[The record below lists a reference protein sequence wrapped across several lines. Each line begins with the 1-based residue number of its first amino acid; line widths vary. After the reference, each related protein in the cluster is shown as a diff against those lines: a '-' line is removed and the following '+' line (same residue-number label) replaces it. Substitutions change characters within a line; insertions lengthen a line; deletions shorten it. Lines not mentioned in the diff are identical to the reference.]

1 LTRQYTVVNRHFAA
15 IRGQVIESIGLETD
29 MNKRAGIILAAG
41 QGTRMKSAKPKVMHA
56 VAGRPIL
63 GHVIAALKGAGVERV
78 VVVTAPDAEE
88 VRAYATREGAESVI
102 QSEQL
107 GTGHAAACAG
117 SLLADFPGVVVTTYG
132 DMPLVTSATFEAS
145 FAAREKAGF
154 ALVAFRAKDPAQYG
168 RVILGKDGL
177 LDRIVEFKDAN
188 ADERMV
194 DLCNAGIMAAEAKSF
209 FGWAKRLENKNAQR
223 EYYLTDVPTLAKADG
238 VGCAVAS
245 VDERETM
252 GVNSRA
258 ELANAEAA
266 MQQRLRAAAMAN
278 GVGMIAP
285 ETVYLSYDTVLEAD
299 VSLEP
304 NIFFGTGVTVRAGA
318 VIKANS
324 HIEGADVGRG
334 AIIGPFARLRPG
346 ARLEE
351 DVHIGNFV
359 EVKNARVE
367 KGAKANHLTYL
378 GDARVGAG
386 ANIGA
391 GTITCN
397 YDGFDKHHT
406 DIGAGAFIG
415 SNSALVAPVK
425 IGDGAYVGA
434 GSTITKPVEENALA
448 VVRAEQKN
456 VPGWAEKFRIRKKA
470 EKAAKAKGDK
480 SR

>member
-1 LTRQYTVVNRHFAA
+1 
-15 IRGQVIESIGLETD
+15 
-29 MNKRAGIILAAG
+29 M
-41 QGTRMKSAKPKVMHA
+41 
-56 VAGRPIL
+56 
-63 GHVIAALKGAGVERV
+63 IAALKGAGIDRI

-88 VRAYATREGAESVI
+88 VRTYAAREGAKSVI
-102 QSEQL
+102 QAEQL
-107 GTGHAAACAG
+107 GTGHAAAQAREALG
-117 SLLADFPGVVVTTYG
+117 DFSGVVVTTYG
-132 DMPLVTSATFEAS
+132 DMPLLTSATFEAS
-145 FAAREKAGF
+145 FAAREKAGM

-168 RVILGKDGL
+168 RVILAKDGL

-188 ADERMV
+188 ANERGI
-194 DLCNAGIMAAEAKSF
+194 DLCNAGIIAADAKSF
-209 FGWAKRLENKNAQR
+209 FRWAGRLENKNAQK
-223 EYYLTDVPTLAKADG
+223 EYYLTDIPALAKADG
-238 VGCAVAS
+238 VGCTVAT
-245 VDERETM
+245 VAEGEVV

-258 ELANAEAA
+258 ELAAAEAA

-285 ETVYLSYDTVLEAD
+285 ETVYFSYDTVLEAD
-299 VSLEP
+299 VQLEP
-304 NIFFGTGVTVRAGA
+304 NIFFGTGVTVRSGA
-318 VIKANS
+318 LIKANS
-324 HIEGADVGRG
+324 HLEGAEVGKS
-334 AIIGPFARLRPG
+334 AIVGPFARLRPG

-415 SNSALVAPVK
+415 SNAALVAPVK
-425 IGDGAYVGA
+425 VGDGAYVGA
-434 GSTITKPVEENALA
+434 GSTITDPVEPNALA
-448 VVRAEQKN
+448 VVRAEQKS
-456 VPGWAEKFRIRKKA
+456 VPGWAEKFRARKKA
-470 EKAAKAKGDK
+470 EKAAKAKK
-480 SR
+480 